1 MHCSGLLGLAF
12 KNSGT
17 MLLRIPRHKNA
28 LFQRLIICTLD
39 ETHFLPFLSTH
50 QTTFFNYVIGI
61 FILIVL
67 SRLANLH
74 GVMRGMFPLQV
85 IRYLRG
91 SGVVERLNW
100 EGEVGRGG
108 GRGVGVQGRDKAIET
123 HGDVCYNTLALFWS
137 VEDEKQFWKTLKKA
151 HAVRSC
157 NNIKI
162 TIHEPVPRQQ
172 AILLFIF
179 LSDHFQ
185 EEITSAI

>member
-12 KNSGT
+12 KNFGT
-17 MLLRIPRHKNA
+17 MLLRIARHKNA

-91 SGVVERLNW
+91 SGVVERLN
-100 EGEVGRGG
+100 
-108 GRGVGVQGRDKAIET
+108 
-123 HGDVCYNTLALFWS
+123 
-137 VEDEKQFWKTLKKA
+137 
-151 HAVRSC
+151 
-157 NNIKI
+157 
-162 TIHEPVPRQQ
+162 
-172 AILLFIF
+172 
-179 LSDHFQ
+179 
-185 EEITSAI
+185 